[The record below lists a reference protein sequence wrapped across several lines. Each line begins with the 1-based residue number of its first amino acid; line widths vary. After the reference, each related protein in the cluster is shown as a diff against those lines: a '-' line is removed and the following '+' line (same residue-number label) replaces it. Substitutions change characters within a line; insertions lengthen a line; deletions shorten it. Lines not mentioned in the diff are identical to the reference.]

1 MSLFI
6 DCFGLKHLKITVAKN
21 PKRTANNTVTKTA
34 ANWSPPCLGAFVDN
48 YGVLP
53 SLPPAKMALKIPPKK
68 HIITASIEYPL
79 SKMKEAYL
87 SKTNN
92 IIGQTIPISK
102 EAKGSIMT
110 KEEDP
115 INIPV

>member
-1 MSLFI
+1 MF
-6 DCFGLKHLKITVAKN
+6 T
-21 PKRTANNTVTKTA
+21 
-34 ANWSPPCLGAFVDN
+34 NWNKFFN
-48 YGVLP
+48 
-53 SLPPAKMALKIPPKK
+53 
-68 HIITASIEYPL
+68 PL
-79 SKMKEAYL
+79 SKIKEAYL

-102 EAKGSIMT
+102 EAKGSIIT